1 MNVLISNAEHPNF
14 GVASIPFPIKKDEY
28 EEIISGFLESL
39 EIGDVQERD
48 CFVEAVRGPWPV
60 LKRLENQKVNIDE
73 LDYLT
78 KRLDGFDIGEAA
90 QFQAMAEKLDL
101 TDMTDLINL
110 TFCCQ
115 RATVITDFTD
125 LESVGR
131 DHYLN
136 LHGGSAKIEELE
148 NLEGLETALLLI
160 DSGGGTIT
168 PYGVVYDNGMRL
180 EQHYDGRNLPEYHY
194 EPESIMLSLK
204 AKAEGA
210 ESRNI
215 SYVYLPTSDKALER
229 VMLRTGINDPDD
241 LHIELCQSQLP
252 EGLSSIID
260 PEHESIF
267 DLNRMAEAISK
278 LSEPDVEKLVSA
290 VVMTDAVYSFQ
301 VCELAKNLDMFDFA
315 PKVHSP
321 KEYGEYMIQES
332 GHFEFDPNLDE
343 FYDYE
348 KYGRQR
354 MEQESGMFAEYGY
367 ISYHG
372 EMSLEELLM
381 ADPEERLNQEQGFQM
396 GGM

>member
-90 QFQAMAEKLDL
+90 QFQAMAEKLEL

-110 TFCCQ
+110 SFCCQ
-115 RATVITDFTD
+115 KATVITDFSD
-125 LESVGR
+125 LEAVGR

-136 LHGGSAKIEELE
+136 LHDGCAKLEELE
-148 NLEGLETALLLI
+148 NLDRLETALLLI
-160 DSGGGTIT
+160 ETGDGTIT
-168 PYGVVYDNGMRL
+168 PYGVVYDNGMKL
-180 EQHYDGRNLPEYHY
+180 EPHYDGTHLPEYHY
-194 EPESIMLSLK
+194 EPESITLSLK
-204 AKAEGA
+204 AKTEGP
-210 ESRNI
+210 ESKKLTF
-215 SYVYLPTSDKALER
+215 VYLPVSEEALER
-229 VMLRTGINDPDD
+229 AMLRTGICDPDD
-241 LHIELCQSQLP
+241 ISIKICQSQLP
-252 EGLSSIID
+252 EEISKIID
-260 PEHESIF
+260 IRYDSIF
-267 DLNRMAEAISK
+267 DLNRMAESISR
-278 LSEPDVEKLVSA
+278 LSEAEVEKLSAA
-290 VVMTDAVYSFQ
+290 VVMSDAVYSFQ
-301 VCELAKNLDMFDFA
+301 VKQLAENLDLFDYA
-315 PKVHSP
+315 PNVHSP

-332 GHFEFDPNLDE
+332 GHFEYDPNLDE
-343 FYDYE
+343 YYDYE

-354 MEQESGMFAEYGY
+354 MEQEIGTITERGY

-381 ADPEERLNQEQGFQM
+381 AGPEERLSQYQGFQM